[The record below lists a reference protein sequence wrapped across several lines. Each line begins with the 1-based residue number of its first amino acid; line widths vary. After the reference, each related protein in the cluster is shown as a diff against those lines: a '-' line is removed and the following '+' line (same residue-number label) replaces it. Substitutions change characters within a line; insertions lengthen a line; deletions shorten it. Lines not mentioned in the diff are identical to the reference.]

1 MRSSIDPTFGDLI
14 ALRLKMMKWAI
25 RMTGNSANAEDLV
38 QTTLIRMLANRHNAP
53 AALADIDP
61 WARVV
66 MLNEF
71 RMERRRNRL
80 PLVPIEDL
88 PLAAVDNPETSVYA
102 RQVVRLC
109 QISGWEMLLTEPRG
123 MENNTERTQRRRA
136 RIKLRRV
143 AA

>member
-14 ALRLKMMKWAI
+14 ALRLKMMTWAR
-25 RMTGNSANAEDLV
+25 RMAGPDAEDLV

-53 AALADIDP
+53 ALADIDP
-61 WARVV
+61 WTRVV

-136 RIKLRRV
+136 RIKLQRV